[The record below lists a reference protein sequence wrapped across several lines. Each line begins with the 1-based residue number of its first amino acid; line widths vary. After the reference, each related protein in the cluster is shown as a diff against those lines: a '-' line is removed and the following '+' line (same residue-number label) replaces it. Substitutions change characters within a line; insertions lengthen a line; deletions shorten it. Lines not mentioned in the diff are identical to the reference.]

1 MVSEGEKN
9 VVNKEFKG
17 EARVGR
23 VMKNFASISLKPED
37 LSSPVAFQMAIS
49 RLYESLM
56 KVFESG
62 GPETT
67 YIAEVKITDDT
78 GNQVSIAID
87 LGNSIPPFSSD
98 KVKAD
103 VKVTLYED

>member
-1 MVSEGEKN
+1 MSEEKP
-9 VVNKEFKG
+9 VVVKEFKG
-17 EARVGR
+17 EAKVGK
-23 VMKNFASISLKPED
+23 VFKNFATLTLKPED
-37 LSSPVAFQMAIS
+37 LSSPVTFQMAIS

-87 LGNSIPPFSSD
+87 LGNSVPPFSSE

>member
-1 MVSEGEKN
+1 MSEGEKN
-9 VVNKEFKG
+9 TIKKEFKG
-17 EARVGR
+17 EAKVGK

-62 GPETT
+62 GPEST
-67 YIAEVKITDDT
+67 YIAEVRITDDT
-78 GNQVSIAID
+78 GNQISIAID
-87 LGNSIPPFSSD
+87 LGNNIPPFSSE

-103 VKVTLYED
+103 VQVTLYEE